1 MSEVKMHQN
10 LQEFFQTQFTKAID
24 FMSPIHIWV
33 TYVIIKQLI
42 VFESKAIRIII
53 NSYLSFIGEF

>member
-10 LQEFFQTQFTKAID
+10 LQEFFQTLFIKAIE